1 MTCRQLY
8 LEARRRLSQAGI
20 DSPGVT
26 PPCFPSGFWAWDR
39 PGLAL
44 HGEKEPAPEQAA
56 AFLQA
61 VEERAARRPLQY
73 ILGEWE
79 FFGPAPRGG
88 GGRPLPPGGH
98 RRAGGIFGP
107 GLTGPPR
114 PPGPGPVRRHRGG
127 GLGAAH
133 LPAGGPLSSVWSSRT
148 RPSPTWRKTSV
159 ATGEGK
165 STARKGDVLSPALA
179 GEFAPGSLDFVASN
193 PPYIETGEL
202 ATLQPEVRRE
212 PALALDGGGDGL
224 VFYRA
229 IAQLWAPLVKSGG
242 LVAVEIGE
250 TQGPAVAELFQQR
263 GLVDVEI
270 LQDWAGLDRVVR
282 GKQP

>member
-20 DSPGVT
+20 DSPGVDAALLSQR
-26 PPCFPSGFWAWDR
+26 FLGLDR

-44 HGEKEPAPEQAA
+44 HGEEEPAPEQAA
-56 AFLQA
+56 AFLQVGEGVLCPREDTA
-61 VEERAARRPLQY
+61 VLVESLAQGLQ
-73 ILGEWE
+73 GR
-79 FFGPAPRGG
+79 PAPRGLDLCAG
-88 GGRPLPPGGH
+88 TGAVALGLLAFLPGAVVQCVELSDKAFPY
-98 RRAGGIFGP
+98 
-107 GLTGPPR
+107 LEENL
-114 PPGPGPVRRHRGG
+114 RRH
-127 GLGAAH
+127 
-133 LPAGGPLSSVWSSRT
+133 
-148 RPSPTWRKTSV
+148 
-159 ATGEGK
+159 GK
-165 STARKGDVLSPALA
+165 GQVTARKGDILSPALA